1 MQSACGGGYRMI
13 QLFIKESS
21 SNNQRMTVR
30 DDRGQIIYVIEGRW
44 GRKNDVTSI
53 YELNGDLIMSVKQT
67 KSAPLPVFQLYTK
80 DKDIASM
87 RKHPGLFGIRDSY
100 FTIHPLNWTVTGD
113 FEDLYFT
120 IQDNNQELIMECEK
134 DIYNTYTVYELLID
148 EGVNP
153 AACALLATLFDPHS
167 RNKSEDEQR
176 SEFIESDYDFGFNA
190 FTLQKS
196 KPKMQTKCLK

>member
-1 MQSACGGGYRMI
+1 MI

-30 DDRGQIIYVIEGRW
+30 DNRGQIIYIIEGRW
-44 GRKNDVTSI
+44 GRKNDITSI

-67 KSAPLPVFQLYTK
+67 KSAPLPVFQLYTN

-120 IQDNNQELIMECEK
+120 MHNSDEKLIMECEK
-134 DIYNTYTVYELLID
+134 DIYNTYAVYELLIA
-148 EGVNP
+148 EEVHVP
-153 AACALLATLFDPHS
+153 VCALLATLFDPHS
-167 RNKSEDEQR
+167 RNKNEDVQH
-176 SEFIESDYDFGFNA
+176 SEFTESDYDFGFNA
-190 FTLQKS
+190 FTLQKIKANCS
-196 KPKMQTKCLK
+196 K